1 MGTGHTNFWVGLTL
15 GVVIGEKVKENGLG
29 GAIFLWYFLSL
40 TKRKWRNFQWCGLG
54 SKVIFNRQKIPPEK

>member
-29 GAIFLWYFLSL
+29 GAIFL
-40 TKRKWRNFQWCGLG
+40 
-54 SKVIFNRQKIPPEK
+54 